1 MRPTFPDMTRM
12 ILWLGFALWG
22 HSTCAQH
29 TSFIDSL
36 RHVHGVPTIGY
47 AVLTADSVLAM
58 EVVGV
63 HRTGTD
69 QVATLD
75 DRFRIGSCTKTV
87 TSHIA
92 AQLVHSGVIT
102 WNTRLFDLY
111 PEWKA
116 GSKKVYQQLTLL
128 DLLTFRTR
136 LVRYTYTDP
145 EPLISAFSGDADA
158 QRTAFAQWALQ
169 QPPVP
174 KGDGTNFSNLA
185 YVLAGTMLE
194 RASGRSYA
202 ELVEE
207 LSSPHGIDFQ
217 FGAPNRFDSL
227 AIWGHR
233 PDGTAEAPADDIK
246 LEWLMAAGN
255 LNTSLPDLATY
266 TQVHLRG
273 LEGRDPILSSE
284 AFRNL
289 HMGSPIW
296 ALGWM
301 WTTDTDG
308 STRSFHVG
316 NPGAFL
322 TYIFVHHTTGRGYVL
337 VANRQSEGTQ
347 EALDALYLEL
357 VRTH

>member
-1 MRPTFPDMTRM
+1 MTRM
-12 ILWLGFALWG
+12 TLWIGLALW
-22 HSTCAQH
+22 SESVCAQH
-29 TSFIDSL
+29 AAFVDSL
-36 RHVHGVPTIGY
+36 RQVHDVPAIGY

-63 HRTGTD
+63 RRSGTD
-69 QVATLD
+69 QGVTLV

-92 AQLVHSGVIT
+92 AQLVQQGVIA
-102 WNTRLFDLY
+102 WDTRLLDLY

-116 GSKKVYQQLTLL
+116 RSKKAYQHLTLL

-145 EPLISAFSGDADA
+145 EPRITAFSGDAHA
-158 QRTAFAQWALQ
+158 QRTALAQWALQ

-174 KGDGTNFSNLA
+174 KGDGIHFSNLA
-185 YVLAGTMLE
+185 YVLVGAMLE
-194 RASGRSYA
+194 RASGRTYA
-202 ELVEE
+202 QLVDELAT
-207 LSSPHGIDFQ
+207 PHGIDFH

-227 AIWGHR
+227 AIWGNR
-233 PDGTAEAPADDIK
+233 PDGTTEAPADDIK

-255 LNTSLPDLATY
+255 LNASIPDLATY
-266 TQVHLRG
+266 VQVHLRG
-273 LEGRDPILSSE
+273 LEGRDPILASE
-284 AFRNL
+284 EFRNL
-289 HMGSPIW
+289 HMGAPTW

-301 WTTDTDG
+301 WTTDADG
-308 STRSFHVG
+308 GKRSFHVG

-322 TYIFVHHTTGRGYVL
+322 TYIFVHHDTGRAYVL